1 MDQSVIIIFSI
12 ILSVGLIGFL
22 VALIFIIYAA
32 IELKRAASSL
42 SNFLKVTEDRMTP
55 VLEEAELSLRNIK
68 KISDDIG
75 KITDNVKDVTI
86 ALNETAKNIRDISNI
101 VEDIKRGASLR
112 IMGLKAGI
120 KTAINVLIQEISSKK
135 TKKEV

>member
-1 MDQSVIIIFSI
+1 MDQSIIA
-12 ILSVGLIGFL
+12 ILSIVLSIGIIGFL
-22 VALIFIIYAA
+22 VALIFVIYAA

-42 SNFLKVTEDRMTP
+42 SNFLKVTEDRIAP
-55 VLEEAELSLRNIK
+55 VLEEAELSLKNIK
-68 KISDDIG
+68 KISDDIVTV
-75 KITDNVKDVTI
+75 TDNVKNISV

-112 IMGLKAGI
+112 FMGLKAAI
-120 KTAINVLIQEISSKK
+120 KTAMNVLIQEISSKK